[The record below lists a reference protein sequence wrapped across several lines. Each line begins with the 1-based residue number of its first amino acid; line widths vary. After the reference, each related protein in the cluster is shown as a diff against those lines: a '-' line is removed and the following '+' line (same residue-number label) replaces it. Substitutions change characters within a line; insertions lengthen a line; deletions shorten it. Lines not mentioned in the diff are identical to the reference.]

1 MNEKQRVIAIR
12 LLREQQVERTN
23 KNEMIRKRFGD
34 RITIALTAECEQRDR
49 EIDAILTTI
58 ELLDGIETEES

>member
-12 LLREQQVERTN
+12 ILREQEVERTN
-23 KNEMIRKRFGD
+23 RNALIRQRFKD

-49 EIDAILTTI
+49 EIDAILATI
-58 ELLDGIETEES
+58 AMLDGMETEG

>member
-12 LLREQQVERTN
+12 ILREQEIERTN
-23 KNEMIRKRFGD
+23 RNALIRTRFGD

-49 EIDAILTTI
+49 EIDAIIATI
-58 ELLDGIETEES
+58 AMLDGLGTED

>member
-23 KNEMIRKRFGD
+23 KNEMIRTRFGD